1 MTAKNKSGLSQS
13 RGRMSSSLR
22 STEFQTQSHP
32 RSHSKMGE
40 SLSDLPFSKDKML
53 YSETSLDKFNL
64 KGISSKNDPVGEA
77 NEIKEELARP
87 LKKMKVRRIRKKSK
101 KIVLNPYEAY
111 SFADISKNFNLRSH
125 RLFPDFKF

>member
-1 MTAKNKSGLSQS
+1 
-13 RGRMSSSLR
+13 
-22 STEFQTQSHP
+22 
-32 RSHSKMGE
+32 MGE

-64 KGISSKNDPVGEA
+64 KGIPSKNDPVGEA

-101 KIVLNPYEAY
+101 KVVLNPYEAY